1 MAKKENQ
8 NEEKTDIEVD
18 RTTSIISGADNY
30 TDIKII
36 DAIKSAEIV
45 CALSLVF
52 CAIINLAL
60 IYFNLYSII
69 PATLCVILFVVVM
82 FVINMINIW
91 VAHRKITRI
100 IGSRYIN
107 KIIDSTI
114 GTLMQDVLPDS
125 EIKITIKHIDDCE
138 EQCNCECSHTNSEKV
153 KEEKPKRKRA
163 TKKESE
169 VEEEKPKR
177 GRKPKKKEVDE

>member
-1 MAKKENQ
+1 MAKKEKQ
-8 NEEKTDIEVD
+8 NEEKTDIKVD
-18 RTTSIISGADNY
+18 RITSIISDADNY
-30 TDIKII
+30 ADIKIM
-36 DAIKSAEIV
+36 DVLKSAEIV

-91 VAHRKITRI
+91 VAHHKITRI
-100 IGSRYIN
+100 MSSRYIN

-114 GTLMQDVLPDS
+114 MQDILSDS
-125 EIKITIKHIDDCE
+125 EIKIIIKHIDDCE
-138 EQCNCECSHTNSEKV
+138 EQCNCECGHTNSEKV